1 MCISKIAEKTQDI
14 LDRPLDYYGIN
25 EYLWSNKCDYINPD
39 SCINLNPNEYN
50 LIALQLNVRSIL
62 SNQIELKQ
70 LLQTLENKNSH
81 VDIVLLCETF
91 LSSKIV

>member
-1 MCISKIAEKTQDI
+1 MCISKIAEKTHDI
-14 LDRPLDYYGIN
+14 LDRTVDYYSIN
-25 EYLWSNKCDYINPD
+25 ENLWSDKCDYINPD
-39 SCINLNPNEYN
+39 SCINPSPNECN

-81 VDIVLLCETF
+81 LDIVLF
-91 LSSKIV
+91 